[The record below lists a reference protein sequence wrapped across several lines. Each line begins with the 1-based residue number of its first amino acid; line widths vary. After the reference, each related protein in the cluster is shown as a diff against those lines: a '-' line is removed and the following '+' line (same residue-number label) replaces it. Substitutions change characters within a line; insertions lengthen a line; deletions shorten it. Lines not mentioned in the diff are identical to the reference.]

1 MGLCRGPGGEGAATP
16 LVELP
21 AGAAVVSPRRAE
33 PQCHGQGVHGND
45 RRSTCTSHWISLF
58 LERDWFGVLNE
69 NTTKTWGSISN
80 QFGYQSRLL
89 IKNAILIPMSSLSTI
104 DAVN

>member
-1 MGLCRGPGGEGAATP
+1 M
-16 LVELP
+16 
-21 AGAAVVSPRRAE
+21 
-33 PQCHGQGVHGND
+33 
-45 RRSTCTSHWISLF
+45 SHWISLF

>member
-1 MGLCRGPGGEGAATP
+1 M
-16 LVELP
+16 
-21 AGAAVVSPRRAE
+21 
-33 PQCHGQGVHGND
+33 
-45 RRSTCTSHWISLF
+45 F